1 MDKLTFN
8 IEYEIDNNRKFA
20 TASNDDFT
28 LTVQSENNVTKV
40 SVNCVKPTKFIDFS
54 LKFDYAF
61 NDDDK
66 FFANGFQSWTNS
78 KEFSKTEKMRDMG
91 FLAKS
96 PLNKIF
102 GFTNVGDYN
111 FVSYPKTSGIF
122 HSHGY
127 TYVTTKNGIYL
138 IGSLTDR
145 TGYTIITA
153 NMNENVI
160 TIKKD
165 LEGVIVNGSYSV
177 FNLAFIENDYET
189 AFDEY
194 FALMG
199 IKKPDYP
206 VLKGYTTWYNYYQN
220 INEQIVLRDLEG
232 MAKIKNANIFQ
243 IDDGYQTKVGEW
255 LSIDEK
261 KFPNGIKP
269 ICDAIHQKGL
279 KAGIWLCPFGVQKN
293 SSICT
298 MHDDWFVKD
307 EKGKINCG
315 SNWGGFYALDIY
327 NEEVRA
333 YLKKVFAT
341 FIEYGFDLF
350 KLDFL
355 FAAAVV
361 PRNNK
366 SRGEIMYD
374 AIDLLRECVGDKQ
387 ILGCGTPL
395 MPCFGK
401 TEYMRIGADMGL
413 KWNKTFVQKL
423 GHREDVSSKDAIYN
437 NLYRRHLDNRA
448 FVCDPDVT
456 LIRDYNIGFSFEQRK
471 TIAKIHKLFG
481 GVQFTSDDSARYDD
495 KQAEV
500 LEFLFNDDTHQ
511 ILSVTENNDVV
522 TIKYVLNGKNETMLL
537 DMKTCTELPCNN

>member
-1 MDKLTFN
+1 MNKLNFN
-8 IEYEIDNNRKFA
+8 IEYEVNGNKKLSSC
-20 TASNDDFT
+20 SNEDFT
-28 LTVQSENNVTKV
+28 LDIDQNGNEVKVTI
-40 SVNCVKPTKFIDFS
+40 NCVKPTKFTDFS
-54 LKFDYAF
+54 LNFNYNF

-96 PLNKIF
+96 PLNNIF

-111 FVSYPKTSGIF
+111 FVKYPKTSGIF

-127 TYVTTKNGIYL
+127 AYVTTKNGIFL
-138 IGSLTDR
+138 IGSLSDR
-145 TGYTIITA
+145 TGYTVITA
-153 NMNENVI
+153 DMNKNVI
-160 TIKKD
+160 NVKKD
-165 LEGVIVNGSYSV
+165 LEGTTISGEYVV
-177 FNLAFIENDYET
+177 FDLAFISGKYDET
-189 AFDEY
+189 FDEY

-199 IKKPDYP
+199 IKKPNYP

-220 INEQIVLRDLEG
+220 INEEIVLRDLDG
-232 MAKIKNANIFQ
+232 LSKIKNANVFQ

-255 LSIDEK
+255 LNIDAK

-269 ICDAIHQKGL
+269 IADAIHNKGL

-293 SSICT
+293 SSICKL
-298 MHDDWFVKD
+298 HDEWFVKD
-307 EKGKINCG
+307 ENGKINCG

-341 FIEYGFDLF
+341 FIDYGFDLF

-355 FAAAVV
+355 FAAAIV

-366 SRGEIMYD
+366 TRGEIMYD

-401 TEYMRIGADMGL
+401 TEYMRVGADMGL
-413 KWNKTFVQKL
+413 KWKKTFIQKL

-448 FVCDPDVT
+448 FIADPDVT
-456 LIRDYNIGFSFEQRK
+456 LIRSYNIGFTFEQRK

-495 KQAEV
+495 EQTKV
-500 LEFLFNDDTHQ
+500 LNFLFSDDVHK

-522 TIKYVLNGKNETMLL
+522 TIKYILNGENKTMLL
-537 DMKTCTELPCNN
+537 DMKNCVEIM